1 MAITIKASFIRY
13 DEYGNVAQNIF
24 VPLKSIQRQL
34 TKAALPYLELSIKNQ
49 LLECQQ
55 NSEDL
60 SQCGSGWILH
70 SLMDIQVDVVLI
82 NPLCK
87 V

>member
-13 DEYGNVAQNIF
+13 DESGNVAQNIF
-24 VPLKSIQRQL
+24 VPLKSIQRKL
-34 TKAALPYLELSIKNQ
+34 KPDSMPYLEFLIKRQ

-70 SLMDIQVDVVLI
+70 SLMNIQVDVVLI

>member
-24 VPLKSIQRQL
+24 VPLKSIQRRL
-34 TKAALPYLELSIKNQ
+34 TKPALPYLELSIKNQ

-70 SLMDIQVDVVLI
+70 SLINIQVDVALF
-82 NPLCK
+82 NPSCK

>member
-1 MAITIKASFIRY
+1 MGITIKASFIRY
-13 DEYGNVAQNIF
+13 DESGNVAQNIF
-24 VPLKSIQRQL
+24 VPLKGILRELKPES
-34 TKAALPYLELSIKNQ
+34 LPYIRLLINNQ
-49 LLECQQ
+49 LMECAQ

-70 SLMDIQVDVVLI
+70 SLMNIQVDVALI
-82 NPLCK
+82 NPSCK

>member
-13 DEYGNVAQNIF
+13 DESGNVAQNIF

-70 SLMDIQVDVVLI
+70 SLMNIQVDVVLI